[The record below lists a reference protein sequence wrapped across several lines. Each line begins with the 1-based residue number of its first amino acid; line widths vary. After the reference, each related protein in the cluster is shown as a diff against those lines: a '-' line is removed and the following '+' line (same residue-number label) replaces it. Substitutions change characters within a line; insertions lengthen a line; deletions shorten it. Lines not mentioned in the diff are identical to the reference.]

1 MVDKTD
7 DVDVLIEEDPKKPET
22 DDATVVK
29 VDGAQEA
36 PVVEPEDGLETLKK
50 QLADEKEAREREKSA
65 RIAAEARAN
74 AASEGV
80 VQARTETHDRNIE
93 LVSNALEAVKQ
104 TTEILKGRYAEAAQ
118 NGDWAGM
125 ADIQA
130 EMSDASTKKIQLENG
145 LVALKN
151 MPKPTV
157 ERQPI
162 TDPVESFASQIGNEY
177 PRSQAWVRRHP
188 EYVLNRELNAKMVSA
203 SQWAVANGYPADTD
217 EYFREVEGMLG
228 IANDNRRAVAATS
241 DDATSDAARSI
252 GNRSAP
258 AAAPVSRGGDGMGT
272 NRNSVRLTA
281 AEIEMAEMSGMTPQE
296 YAKQKMTLQ
305 KEGKIN

>member
-1 MVDKTD
+1 MADKTD
-7 DVDVLIEEDPKKPET
+7 DVDVLIEEDPKKPEA
-22 DDATVVK
+22 DGPEVIK
-29 VDGAQEA
+29 VDGAQET
-36 PVVEPEDGLETLKK
+36 PLVEPEDGLETLKK
-50 QLADEKEAREREKSA
+50 QLADEKTAREREKSA
-65 RIAAEARAN
+65 RIAAEVRAN

-162 TDPVESFASQIGNEY
+162 TDPVESLASQLT
-177 PRSQAWVRRHP
+177 PKSAAWVRRHP
-188 EYVLNRELNAKMVSA
+188 EYATDNRMYQRMLAAHNL
-203 SQWAVANGYPADTD
+203 AVTEDYEPDTP
-217 EYFREVEGMLG
+217 EYFAKVEQTLGMG
-228 IANDNRRAVAATS
+228 RAVTVET
-241 DDATSDAARSI
+241 DDTTSDAARSI

-258 AAAPVSRGGDGMGT
+258 AAAPVSRSGDGTGV

-296 YAKQKMTLQ
+296 YAKQKITLQ